1 MFIKPLER
9 FLLGEE
15 KLQSGKCVLFKRLFL
30 NDASLLLK
38 KYKILSTTKREIFT
52 VIFHILIF

>member
-15 KLQSGKCVLFKRLFL
+15 KLQSGKCILFKRLFL
-30 NDASLLLK
+30 KDAPLLK
-38 KYKILSTTKREIFT
+38 KKYTKVTTTKREIFT